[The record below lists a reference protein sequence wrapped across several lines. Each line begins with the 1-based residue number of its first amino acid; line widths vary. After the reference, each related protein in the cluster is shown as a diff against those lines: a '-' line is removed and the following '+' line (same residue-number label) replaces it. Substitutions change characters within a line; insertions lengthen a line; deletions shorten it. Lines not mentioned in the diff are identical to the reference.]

1 MMEAPSVSTGM
12 SRSTQSVLS
21 KSNDRPV
28 TWKVIWPWASKSPEA
43 PKQLVLSMTLNGISS
58 PALQNLSRCSCS
70 RPAAS
75 AASSGHAAC
84 AKRSEESR
92 VAWRLLRSPIAF
104 TGDYTVAPAISRI
117 VDCVA
122 THLSLDC
129 RSRIDHRSCHIGGD
143 MRLPF
148 SPPCLVSS
156 SVHVRPC
163 CALHAMRMRR
173 HRASTNIP
181 HSPDSRKTWL
191 EHHRCPPQVLCDSSV
206 KLQHKYHGTA
216 VKCNTATGQS
226 IPSMQRQSASQR
238 FLG

>member
-1 MMEAPSVSTGM
+1 M
-12 SRSTQSVLS
+12 S
-21 KSNDRPV
+21 
-28 TWKVIWPWASKSPEA
+28 
-43 PKQLVLSMTLNGISS
+43 
-58 PALQNLSRCSCS
+58 
-70 RPAAS
+70 
-75 AASSGHAAC
+75 
-84 AKRSEESR
+84 
-92 VAWRLLRSPIAF
+92 
-104 TGDYTVAPAISRI
+104 GDYTVAPAISRI

-129 RSRIDHRSCHIGGD
+129 RSRIDDRSCHIGGD

-191 EHHRCPPQVLCDSSV
+191 EHHRCPPQYTHRHTRTARAGPESGGDVLNGMDGPGVILGSTPHRV
-206 KLQHKYHGTA
+206 
-216 VKCNTATGQS
+216 QS
-226 IPSMQRQSASQR
+226 RRLLAWTTPMVVRNARLILLSRLYFPPCYCAARNQAW
-238 FLG
+238 